1 MKRLLSVLLVFCM
14 VVAFLPT
21 ELFAFAY
28 DSEYSEYT
36 LTYDF
41 RKSDIP
47 GTELT
52 KVLDAKY
59 EHTMGFWKFHSK
71 DPNFTRNFRPQ
82 SYGLQ
87 IATLANQW
95 AALTINVP
103 VAGKYKAQYTH
114 YASTSGKAGTVYLIS
129 DTSANIEETIANG
142 DAIILWD
149 GTYLAS
155 ENGIVTEA
163 ETVDVNL
170 EAKEYVV
177 VFKAASG
184 GNNQWPTSITFI
196 GGDKKAVTSVLTD
209 KTSFEIAKGASDTV
223 SVTKVYMSD
232 YSELTSGYTVSYSSK
247 DNGIATVDNS
257 GKITGVAS
265 GKTEIAATVT
275 YDGAAATTLMP
286 VTVFIPSVT
295 SVDVSSTSTKLFT
308 TEEAVLST
316 KLNLNNGLII
326 KDIDNS
332 EVVYNIVEG
341 SATVTNGVV
350 TSDTQGTVKI
360 TATISY
366 EGDSYTSE
374 PFEIVFEK
382 DNTVYSEYT
391 LNYDFREYT
400 VKSGDRLETVG
411 YAETYG
417 FWSYHSVKPGL
428 TINTFRTAGYGMQ
441 IGTSK
446 NQWAAFSIKVPV
458 AGTYKTSLLHNV
470 GTSGGLGR
478 VYIFKSGMTASEIE
492 SEISGDAVALGDVN
506 FNAASSATITT
517 ELGKCNFDA
526 PGEYIIVFATDKTSG
541 KNMYPGCLTFS
552 GGEEKAI
559 AAILPKSENIVTE
572 IGKTSQISLYSA
584 YLSDYTKAS
593 EEDFTLSYESSDNN
607 VVAVSN
613 TGEITGISEG
623 KAVVTVSATKA
634 VATAQTKV
642 NITVLPEGSSG
653 YTAVYDLTSGTEAFE
668 NTTYDNTF
676 NFWRYVGKSGNVV
689 TGDNFITAN
698 GSYVAIGINVPVEG
712 KYKFNLSY
720 GTSSDGGEG
729 SVHILP
735 GNTSDIAT
743 AINGET
749 KLGSVNYNS
758 DTEGLKEE
766 TIDSFTFKNKGE
778 YIVVFSADNGKQFPG
793 KIELVGGEKTALMY
807 VDAELKG
814 NVVSAT
820 KGVLSD
826 GSATDLYSADIRY
839 DVEDYSVASINE
851 DNGRLLP
858 DINGGETVAYATAT
872 LDGIT
877 VTGKVDVAFS
887 ASEDTTSGASVIYTL
902 NEASESWA
910 ETHRPSATTINM
922 KDITYADTD
931 GLWQW
936 HSESKTGDSAS
947 AYATPGDSKSS
958 RLRLRLYPNEW
969 IALKIKVPATGRYWV
984 TTTGAKN
991 TGGQGKADIYFV
1003 PVSDS
1008 NAEISGS
1015 LTEDA
1020 FAAMVDYNDASLS
1033 GLTQITEN
1041 IGSVEL
1047 SQGEYLMVFKAYEGS
1062 TEWAYYGPRIV
1073 SLNGENALCSLNF
1086 RLDKQELEVGENATS
1101 DVAARLLD
1109 GTLLGDSEVVLL
1121 YTSENENVAV
1131 FDDGIITGTG
1141 IGETKV
1147 SVTAILNGKVI
1158 TKTLPVTVSDSSG
1171 VSKIEIEAP
1180 SEEYIRNPA
1189 LLKTYVV
1196 YSSGNRLKLDN
1207 SDVIYSIVNGNAK
1220 IEEGYISAENAGN
1233 VEVTAQVTY
1242 NEIGYTSESVQI
1254 NFIEGTYKTGSTF
1267 YTPERIAAAR
1277 ENIQKYDWAKKDKEN
1292 IVKNADTYLS
1302 RAETIYNLIFGEG
1315 LPRAYQTG
1323 AKDDPDYALCRYC
1336 GVNIAAK
1343 YGAGNGGGAFN
1354 INIYNN
1360 PWKIQCP
1367 DCKRLFPSNDFALL
1381 YERGLDEHGYYDR
1394 DRALA
1399 ANAEAVARG
1408 EKDALV
1414 NELYP
1419 ELCDPA
1425 NPLYN
1430 KDPRTGDPVDGKKW
1444 GVDDGYGYVTGRTYS
1459 NGVEERHNYIAFYC
1473 DGFYSNVR
1481 YATNYLSVAYVY
1493 TGDIKYGRAG
1503 ALLIDRV
1510 ADVYPSFHLEQW
1522 DQNVYPN
1529 RSGGDGYGK
1538 IVGSISDCNYLSG
1551 VGFLEVCDSF
1561 FPILSDPQIIRSL
1574 SESSSRFNLDN
1585 PKTTPELIWKNWEE
1599 GIVKEVFKAVQCL
1612 ELNGNF
1618 GMDQQV
1624 ISTAALVLDRQPESR
1639 QMIDWIFRTGEKN
1652 NKLGTYTGG
1661 SFVKEFIDV
1670 IDRDGMGNEGATNYN
1685 LGWPEAIYQTADI
1698 LARMYPDDPQY
1709 NLYENPKFAKM
1720 FTSGIPLMITE
1731 NHTAQIGDS
1740 GLPAGIEFEDSDEAL
1755 KAGFKQLKDTIFGNQ
1770 LAEYLYMR
1778 NGRTVESLHYGIY
1791 EKDPEK
1797 IQKEILERVD
1807 DDISL
1812 GSDMMTG
1819 FGFAILRDGAKNGD
1833 KTTATHTDSQR
1844 DFWIYFGG
1852 TTTSHGHLDAL
1863 NLGVE
1868 AYGLN
1873 MAPDLGYPEKT
1884 GTDPNRGQWMR
1895 QTISHNTVVVNEK
1908 AQTARLVA
1916 GTPLHFDDS
1925 DEVKVMDIDVSEAYA
1940 ETDIYRRTVVMVNA
1954 GSDVSYGVDF
1964 FRVKGGD
1971 DHIYSFHALSDEI
1984 YETNGL
1990 GEIAYQTDDGT
2001 VSGNYVGTYA
2011 GRDVEY
2017 GSDPSYGYTSGF
2029 VYPAGYTWMKNV
2041 RRASDVENFFVD
2053 FKIKDFRKVLKD
2065 GNGLHLRLTMLND
2078 KALDEVALTSGHV
2091 PQKPKNAVLPKTL
2104 EYVLARRK
2112 GKNLDTLYTAIYE
2125 PYRNNRY
2132 LADMSVVNVLVKDGA
2147 EGANDTAKALKV
2159 TRTDGRTDYIVY
2171 VTNNS
2176 VLYTVT
2182 DGDISFDFRGFVG
2195 VYSVNKNGE
2204 NIYSYINDGDIIGE
2218 RSGILSEATGKVV
2231 GFSEELTF
2239 ENYITVEFNENVADE
2254 LLCGKFVY
2262 IENDGEQNA
2271 VYRIEDATTEN
2282 GKTRLSIGGISLIRA
2297 MRNDEDIS
2305 EGFVYNVT
2313 KGQRVS
2319 VPLSD
2324 TENFAPVFDSI
2335 SDTFTTSV
2343 GSLINI
2349 DVNAES
2355 PFGEKVT
2362 YIGTTVPR
2370 GAAVDE
2376 NTGNVTWKPT
2386 SAQLG
2391 RNYFVITAQDESGRE
2406 RTLEFIVSVYGST
2419 GGAGGGGGG
2428 ATTTTPNEPET
2439 PKKPEEETPEVPVVP
2454 ETTTRFV
2461 DLGAHPWAVEAIN
2474 ALAEEGII
2482 KGTSENTFSPGN
2494 NITRADF
2501 AILLVRAFGLSSD
2514 NAENFADVSESDYFA
2529 KELAVARNTGIVN
2542 GIGDNKYAPRNTI
2555 TRQDMMVIVYRAL
2568 KGFLN
2573 ETRNDTHVVPYGDF
2587 ESVADYAKKAVSALV
2602 GAGLVN
2608 GKNGRIAPLDS
2619 TTRAEVAVLIQRVL
2633 DYIKK

>member
-1 MKRLLSVLLVFCM
+1 MRRLLSALLVFCM
-14 VVAFLPT
+14 VATILPA
-21 ELFAFAY
+21 ELFASA
-28 DSEYSEYT
+28 SVGEYSEYT

-41 RKSDIP
+41 RKSNIP

-103 VAGKYKAQYTH
+103 AAGKYKAQYSY
-114 YASTSGKAGTVYLIS
+114 YATTNGKSGTVYLIS
-129 DTSANIEETIANG
+129 DTSANIEEAIASG
-142 DAIILWD
+142 DAITLWN
-149 GTYLAS
+149 GTYLGDV
-155 ENGIVTEA
+155 NGVTTA
-163 ETVDVNL
+163 TDTVDVTL

-177 VFKAASG
+177 VFKAPSNG
-184 GNNQWPTSITFI
+184 TTQMPTSITFI
-196 GGDKKAVTSVLTD
+196 GGEKSAVSGVLTD
-209 KTSFEIAKGASDTV
+209 KTSFEIAKGAYDTV
-223 SVTKVYMSD
+223 SVSEVYMSD
-232 YSELTSGYTVSYSSK
+232 YSKLSSGYTVSYSSK
-247 DNGIATVDNS
+247 NSEVASVDNE
-257 GKITGVAS
+257 GKITGVSS
-265 GKTEIAATVT
+265 GNTEIIASVT
-275 YDGAAATTLMP
+275 YEGITATTAVP
-286 VTVFIPSVT
+286 VTVYTPSVT
-295 SVDVSSTSTKLFT
+295 SVDVTATATKLFT
-308 TEEAVLST
+308 DEEAVLST

-326 KDIDNS
+326 RDIDNS
-332 EVVYNIVEG
+332 EVVYNVVEG

-350 TSDTQGTVKI
+350 TSDTQGVVKV
-360 TATISY
+360 TATVSY

-382 DNTVYSEYT
+382 DNTVYSDYT

-400 VKSGDRLETVG
+400 VKGGDRLEKVG
-411 YAETYG
+411 YPETYG

-428 TINTFRTAGYGMQ
+428 NINTFRTAGYGMQ

-446 NQWAAFSIKVPV
+446 NQWVAFNIKVPV
-458 AGTYKTSLLHNV
+458 AGTYKASLLHNV

-478 VYIFKSGMTASEIE
+478 IYIFKSGMSAEEIE
-492 SEISGDAVALGDVN
+492 SEISGGATALSDVN
-506 FNAASSATITT
+506 FNAGSSATITT
-517 ELGKCNFDA
+517 ELGKYNFDA

-541 KNMYPGCLTFS
+541 RNMYPGCLTFS
-552 GGEEKAI
+552 GGGEKAI
-559 AAILPKSENIVTE
+559 AAILPKNENFVTE
-572 IGKTSQISLYSA
+572 IGKTSQISIASA
-584 YLSDYTKAS
+584 YFSDYTEAS
-593 EEDFTLSYESSDNN
+593 EEVFALSFESSNEN

-623 KAVVTVSATKA
+623 KAVITVSAIKDVA
-634 VATAQTKV
+634 VAQTKV
-642 NITVLPEGSSG
+642 NVTVLPEGSSG
-653 YTAVYDLTSGTEAFE
+653 YVAVYDLTSGAEAFE
-668 NTTYDNTF
+668 NTTYDNTL
-676 NFWRYVGKSGNVV
+676 NFWRYVDKSGAVE
-689 TGDNFITAN
+689 TGEDFITAN
-698 GSYVAIGINVPVEG
+698 GSYVAVGINVPVEG

-766 TIDSFTFKNKGE
+766 NIGSFTFENKGE
-778 YIVVFSADNGKQFPG
+778 YIVVFSVDSGKQFPG
-793 KIELVGGEKTALMY
+793 KIEFFGGEKTALMY
-807 VDAELKG
+807 VKADLRG

-820 KGVLSD
+820 EGILSD
-826 GSATDLYSADIRY
+826 GKATDLYSADIKY

-858 DINGGETVAYATAT
+858 DINGGKTVAYAAAT

-877 VTGKVDVAFS
+877 VVGKIDVSFS
-887 ASEDTTSGASVIYTL
+887 ASEAETSDASVTYTL
-902 NEASESWA
+902 NKASESWA
-910 ETHRPSATTINM
+910 EEHKPSATTVDM
-922 KDITYADTD
+922 KGITYADTD
-931 GLWQW
+931 GFWQW
-936 HSESKTGDSAS
+936 HMESREGDSAA
-947 AYATPGDSKSS
+947 AYATLGESKSS

-984 TTTGAKN
+984 DTTSSKN
-991 TGGQGKADIYFV
+991 TDGQGKADIYFV

-1008 NAEISGS
+1008 KDEIANS
-1015 LTEDA
+1015 LSTENFVA
-1020 FAAMVDYNDASLS
+1020 TVDYNDKHLS
-1033 GLTQITEN
+1033 DMTQIAEN
-1041 IGSVEL
+1041 IGAVEL
-1047 SQGEYLMVFKAYEGS
+1047 PQGEYLVVFKASEEMA
-1062 TEWAYYGPRIV
+1062 EWAYNGPRLV
-1073 SLNGENALCSLNF
+1073 SIDGENALCSLNF
-1086 RLDKQELEVGENATS
+1086 RLDKTDIEVGKTATS

-1109 GTLLGDSEVVLL
+1109 GKLLDDGEVVLL
-1121 YTSENENVAV
+1121 YTSEDENVAI
-1131 FDDGIITGTG
+1131 FDDGIVKGVG
-1141 IGETKV
+1141 IGETTV

-1158 TKTLPVTVSDSSG
+1158 TKAIPVTVSDSSG
-1171 VSKIEIEAP
+1171 VSRIEIEAP
-1180 SEEYIRNPA
+1180 DEEYIRNPS
-1189 LLKTYVV
+1189 LLKTYFV
-1196 YSSGNRLKLDN
+1196 YNSGNRLQIDN
-1207 SDVIYSIVNGNAK
+1207 SDVVYNVISGNAK
-1220 IEEGYISAENAGN
+1220 IEEGYISSENPGN
-1233 VEVTAQVTY
+1233 VEVTAQTTY
-1242 NEIGYTSESVQI
+1242 KETLYTSESVSI

-1267 YTPERIAAAR
+1267 YTPERIAAVR
-1277 ENIQKYDWAKKDKEN
+1277 ENIQKYDWAKADRDN
-1292 IVKNADTYLS
+1292 VVKNADVYLS

-1343 YGAGNGGGAFN
+1343 YGAGNGGGAFD

-1394 DRALA
+1394 DRAIA
-1399 ANAEAVARG
+1399 ANAEAVANG

-1419 ELCDPA
+1419 ELYNPA

-1551 VGFLEVCDSF
+1551 IGFLEVCDSF
-1561 FPILSDPQIIRSL
+1561 FPILSDPQILGSL

-1599 GIVKEVFKAVQCL
+1599 GIIKEVFKAVQCM

-1670 IDRDGMGNEGATNYN
+1670 IDRDGMGNEGSTNYN

-1698 LARMYPDDPQY
+1698 LARMYPDNPQY

-1731 NHTAQIGDS
+1731 NHTAQIGDA
-1740 GLPAGIEFEDSDEAL
+1740 GLAAGIEFEDSDAAL
-1755 KAGFKQLKDTIFGNQ
+1755 KAGFKQLKDTIYGNQ

-1778 NGRTVESLHYGIY
+1778 NGRTVEGLHYDMY

-1797 IQKEILERVD
+1797 IQKEILDRID

-1833 KTTATHTDSQR
+1833 KNTATYTDSQR

-1954 GSDVSYGVDF
+1954 GPDVSYGVDF
-1964 FRVKGGD
+1964 FRIKGGN

-2001 VSGNYVGTYA
+2001 DSGNYVGTYA

-2041 RRASDVENFFVD
+2041 RRASYVENFFVD

-2065 GNGLHLRLTMLND
+2065 GNGLHLRLTMLNEE
-2078 KALDEVALTSGHV
+2078 ALDEVALTSGHV
-2091 PQKPKNAVLPKTL
+2091 PQKPNNAALPKTF

-2112 GKNLDTLYTAIYE
+2112 GENLDTLYTAIYE

-2132 LADMSVVNVLVKDGA
+2132 LSDMSAVNVLVKEGA
-2147 EGANDTAKALKV
+2147 ERADDTAKAVKV
-2159 TRTDGRTDYIVY
+2159 IRTDGRVDYVVY
-2171 VTNNS
+2171 ATNNS

-2182 DGDISFDFRGFVG
+2182 DGNVSFDFRGFVG
-2195 VYSVNKNGE
+2195 VYSVNGNGE
-2204 NIYSYINDGDIIGE
+2204 NIYSYINDGDIIGN
-2218 RSGILSEATGKVV
+2218 RSGILSEATGKIVD
-2231 GFSEELTF
+2231 FSKELAF
-2239 ENYITVEFNENVADE
+2239 ENYITVEFNENVDDE

-2305 EGFVYNVT
+2305 EGFIYNVI
-2313 KGQRVS
+2313 KGQRATV
-2319 VPLSD
+2319 VLSD
-2324 TENFAPVFDSI
+2324 VEDFAPIFDPI
-2335 SDTFTTSV
+2335 SDSFTASA

-2355 PFGEKVT
+2355 PFGENVT
-2362 YIGTTVPR
+2362 YIGTTIPR
-2370 GAAVDE
+2370 GASVDE
-2376 NTGNVTWKPT
+2376 NTGKITWKPT

-2391 RNYFVITAQDESGRE
+2391 RNYFAITARDESGRE
-2406 RTLEFIVSVYGST
+2406 ETLEFVVSVYGST
-2419 GGAGGGGGG
+2419 GGAGGGGGV
-2428 ATTTTPNEPET
+2428 TTPTEPI
-2439 PKKPEEETPEVPVVP
+2439 KPEEETPKVPNIP
-2454 ETTTRFV
+2454 EAPDAPETTRFV
-2461 DLGAHPWAVEAIN
+2461 DLGNHAWAEDSIN
-2474 ALAEEGII
+2474 ALADAGII
-2482 KGTSENTFSPGN
+2482 KGTSETTFSPGN

-2501 AILLVRAFGLSSD
+2501 AILLVRAFEKNSD
-2514 NAENFADVSESDYFA
+2514 NTENFVDVLDTDYFA
-2529 KELAVARNTGIVN
+2529 KELAIARNTGLVG
-2542 GIGDNKYAPRNTI
+2542 GIGDNKFAPRESI
-2555 TRQDMMVIVYRAL
+2555 KRCDMMLMVYRVI
-2568 KGFLN
+2568 K
-2573 ETRNDTHVVPYGDF
+2573 DTLVGRADLGAPQYADIDDVP
-2587 ESVADYAKKAVSALV
+2587 DYAKEAVSALV
-2602 GAGLVN
+2602 SAGLVN
-2608 GKNGRIAPLDS
+2608 GKNNLIAPLDS
-2619 TTRAEVAVLIQRVL
+2619 TTRAEVAVLLKRVL
-2633 DYIKK
+2633 DFVK